1 MSGIAILLKLAA
13 AHPPLL
19 KERKPDLDFESGDEY
34 VYSMF
39 EAVIGVVHGKKRE
52 KLRFAKCPN
61 CGRLNPFRPKSK
73 GMQFTAMRCSNCE
86 SIICFGVS
94 GMNSHFSELAEI
106 FCENC
111 EDDCR
116 KCPINK
122 LANEQSRVK
131 RANLDKKSALTTS

>member
-1 MSGIAILLKLAA
+1 M
-13 AHPPLL
+13 
-19 KERKPDLDFESGDEY
+19 DFASGDDY
-34 VYSMF
+34 IYSMF
-39 EAVIGVVHGKKRE
+39 EAVVDVVHGKKRE
-52 KLRFAKCPN
+52 KLQFAKCQK

-73 GMQFTAMRCSNCE
+73 GMQSTAMHCSNCG
-86 SIICFGVS
+86 SIICFGVR

-106 FCENC
+106 FCEKC

-131 RANLDKKSALTTS
+131 RTILDKERLNQ

>member
-1 MSGIAILLKLAA
+1 
-13 AHPPLL
+13 
-19 KERKPDLDFESGDEY
+19 LDFESGDEY
-34 VYSMF
+34 IYGMF
-39 EAVIGVVHGKKRE
+39 EAVVDVVHGKKRD
-52 KLRFAKCPN
+52 KLRFAKCPK

-73 GMQFTAMRCSNCE
+73 GMQFTAMRCSNCG
-86 SIICFGVS
+86 SIICFGVR

-122 LANEQSRVK
+122 LANEQSHVK

>member
-1 MSGIAILLKLAA
+1 M
-13 AHPPLL
+13 
-19 KERKPDLDFESGDEY
+19 DFASGDEY

-39 EAVIGVVHGKKRE
+39 ETVVGVVHGKKRE
-52 KLRFAKCPN
+52 KLQFAKCPK

-73 GMQFTAMRCSNCE
+73 GMQSTTMRCSNCE
-86 SIICFGVS
+86 SIICFGVR
-94 GMNSHFSELAEI
+94 GMDSHFSELAEI
-106 FCENC
+106 FCKNC

-131 RANLDKKSALTTS
+131 CANLDKKSALTTS